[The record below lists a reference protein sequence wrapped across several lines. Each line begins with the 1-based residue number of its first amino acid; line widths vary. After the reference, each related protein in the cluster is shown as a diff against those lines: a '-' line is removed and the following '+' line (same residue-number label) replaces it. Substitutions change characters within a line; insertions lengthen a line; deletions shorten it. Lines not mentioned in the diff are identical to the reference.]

1 VTPNRL
7 PFAGRTSALV
17 SIAVVAATLLAA
29 CGSSGSGSGSSGSSS
44 GSGAGSG
51 GGSSTIGIGYFQ
63 SATIGSEVLV
73 KGNSDLAGK
82 VGAKIKL
89 TPIDSGV
96 TGLASLRGGAFP
108 FASGVGNPPVTGAI
122 ANNTKLKVIF
132 AEYYDAA
139 ELIVGS
145 KIKTTADLA
154 GRTVGALQGS
164 SEDFEIRGWLGKQGL
179 TGKTKVVGFPSEQA
193 IEAAYKSGRIDA
205 GYVEV
210 AQAQDLLKNTSNR
223 TVVTAQQ
230 IAKLGIAS
238 LNVLVVTDAYA
249 SGHKTVVQNL
259 VCQMLNAQAKAA
271 GPDANT
277 YITNGSKLVGATP
290 AVAIAATKGLPFVT
304 TQDQLTWFG
313 SGADA
318 STSKLAQSYVLTGQ
332 FLKAQGRVTSVPTAA
347 QIGSHIDPSYVQQA
361 VKDGCGK

>member
-1 VTPNRL
+1 MTHLRL
-7 PFAGRTSALV
+7 PHVGRSAALV
-17 SIAVVAATLLAA
+17 SVAVAAATLLAA
-29 CGSSGSGSGSSGSSS
+29 CGSSGSGGGASGS
-44 GSGAGSG
+44 SG

-73 KGNSDLAGK
+73 KGNSDLADK

-122 ANNTKLKVIF
+122 ANDTKLKVIF

-139 ELIVGS
+139 ELIVGK
-145 KIKTTADLA
+145 KITQNSDLA
-154 GRTVGALQGS
+154 GKTVGALQGS

-179 TGKTKVVGFPSEQA
+179 TNKTKVVGFPSEQA

-223 TVVTAQQ
+223 SVVTAQQ

-249 SGHKTVVQNL
+249 SGHKTIVQNL
-259 VCQMLNAQAKAA
+259 VCQMMNAQTKAA
-271 GPDANT
+271 GPDGST

-290 AVAIAATKGLPFVT
+290 TVAIAATKGLPFVST
-304 TQDQLTWFG
+304 ADQLTWFG
-313 SGADA
+313 TSKDA
-318 STSKLAQSYVLTGQ
+318 STSQLAKSYVLTGQ
-332 FLKAQGRVTSVPTAA
+332 FLKQQGRVTSVPTAA